1 MCVFERKRM
10 QVCVRVSVTERDRE
24 GKRVR
29 MAERLGRG
37 ISKEGVK
44 RNFFVRIFLH
54 LLIGEA
60 KTKQSIAACYFS
72 ISS

>member
-44 RNFFVRIFLH
+44 RNFFSIFLH

-72 ISS
+72 ISY